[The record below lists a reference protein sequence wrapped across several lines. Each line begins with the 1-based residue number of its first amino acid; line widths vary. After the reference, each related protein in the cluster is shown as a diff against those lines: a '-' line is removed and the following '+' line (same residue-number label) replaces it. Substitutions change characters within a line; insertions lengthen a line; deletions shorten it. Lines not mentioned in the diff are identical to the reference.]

1 MRNMRNKNKRIKH
14 MNLFTF
20 RVPFLG
26 CQVPYI
32 LRGLSPTFIV
42 LDPGS
47 HPWDGSCILGVGPN
61 FRVPSLGSWVSPMRW
76 LPGLRS
82 QVPNLGYRV
91 SPMRWVP
98 DLGSQVPSSEFRV
111 LGLGSHLRDG
121 SHVSGP
127 TNSFGFQ
134 VPFFGYAI
142 YYVSYV
148 RCKKSMQK

>member
-1 MRNMRNKNKRIKH
+1 MRNMRNSNKRIKH

-76 LPGLRS
+76 LPGL
-82 QVPNLGYRV
+82 
-91 SPMRWVP
+91 
-98 DLGSQVPSSEFRV
+98 GSQVPSSEFRV